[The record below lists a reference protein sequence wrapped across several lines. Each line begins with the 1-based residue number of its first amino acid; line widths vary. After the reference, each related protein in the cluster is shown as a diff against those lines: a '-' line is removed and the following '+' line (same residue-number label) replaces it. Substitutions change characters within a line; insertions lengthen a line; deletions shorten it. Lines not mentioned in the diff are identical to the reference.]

1 MDVAAVVRSLPPG
14 VFFVMVGLAL
24 FMTAVP
30 VYAGFHTR
38 SRMRRVAA
46 MPTSQVALATGG
58 YREFEGTLETIGGQ
72 SLSAPLTGAACA
84 WYHAKLEV
92 FRRETKTS
100 LGGWRTLRDTTS
112 IHPFLLRDGTGVA
125 VVLPDGAEVTPTDR
139 SVWFG
144 SQPVPEDRNPPRFK
158 PTESP
163 EGMVRVHGGLG
174 RRYRY
179 TEERMYAGDPLYA
192 LGEFITAPWD
202 EDEAED
208 ADDELD
214 AASAGDAADDRD
226 VGDEED
232 EEEDDEAGGEPFDES
247 AAGKVGGAAA
257 SWGPGWD
264 GDERYDELRAR
275 AAALTSRRLQRGASG
290 PFLISTTPQRKMLEL
305 QGLAWKGALLVAL
318 VPAGLATLLLWLRY
332 A

>member
-1 MDVAAVVRSLPPG
+1 MDLAAVIRSLPPG
-14 VFFVMVGLAL
+14 VFLFMVGLAL
-24 FMTAVP
+24 LMTAVP

-38 SRMRRVAA
+38 SRMRRIAA
-46 MPTSQVALATGG
+46 TPTSQVALATDG

-72 SLSAPLTGAACA
+72 SLSAPLTGAACG
-84 WYHAKLEV
+84 WYHAKVEA

-100 LGGWRTLRDTTS
+100 PGGWRTLRETTS

-125 VVLPDGAEVTPTDR
+125 IVLPDGAEVTPTDR

-163 EGMVRVHGGLG
+163 EGMVRVYGGLG

-192 LGEFITAPWD
+192 LGEFTTAPWNED
-202 EDEAED
+202 EDG
-208 ADDELD
+208 DDELD
-214 AASAGDAADDRD
+214 AASADDAADDRD
-226 VGDEED
+226 IGDEEAED
-232 EEEDDEAGGEPFDES
+232 EDDEAGGEPVDENET
-247 AAGKVGGAAA
+247 GRRRAAA
-257 SWGPGWD
+257 VSWAPGWD

-275 AAALTSRRLQRGASG
+275 AAALTSRRLQRGAPG

-318 VPAGLATLLLWLRY
+318 VPAGLAALLLWLRY